1 VKHFVPR
8 NFECLLLFQAS
19 GGDLKEL
26 EKELD
31 ELNQRDAKLKASI
44 NTMQEQIIS
53 EQRKLKTLQ
62 KNIKIDE
69 NALTKKQDEMDKVRS
84 KSVVKSDDD

>member
-1 VKHFVPR
+1 LRGEFVEVQW
-8 NFECLLLFQAS
+8 NFMRFFQDS

-31 ELNQRDAKLKASI
+31 ELNQRDAKLKASM
-44 NTMQEQIIS
+44 NTMQEQIVS
-53 EQRKLKTLQ
+53 KQRELKTLQ

-69 NALTKKQDEMDKVRS
+69 TALGKKENEMEKVSWWR
-84 KSVVKSDDD
+84 

>member
-1 VKHFVPR
+1 VKICRFQW
-8 NFECLLLFQAS
+8 NFMTIFQDS

-31 ELNQRDAKLKASI
+31 ELNQRDAKLKASM
-44 NTMQEQIIS
+44 NTMQEQIVS
-53 EQRKLKTLQ
+53 KQRELKTLQ

-69 NALTKKQDEMDKVRS
+69 TALGKKETEMEKVS
-84 KSVVKSDDD
+84 

>member
-1 VKHFVPR
+1 MRF
-8 NFECLLLFQAS
+8 FQDS

-31 ELNQRDAKLKASI
+31 ELNQRDAKLKASM
-44 NTMQEQIIS
+44 NTMQEQIVS
-53 EQRKLKTLQ
+53 KQRELKTLQ

-69 NALTKKQDEMDKVRS
+69 TALGKKENEMEKVSWWR
-84 KSVVKSDDD
+84 